1 MIIFLKIFK
10 IIYQVPGYS
19 SGTFEKSSK
28 WKRTRVEE
36 SESFNRVMSRPT
48 LSETE
53 VFADLDVA
61 QDLSKRVPEN
71 DNQDDTVNLATTV
84 DHKPSTSEINVSY
97 GEEAPTPTDLV
108 QGMYL
113 CNLIQV
119 YYCLNS

>member
-1 MIIFLKIFK
+1 M
-10 IIYQVPGYS
+10 PGYT
-19 SGTFEKSSK
+19 SGTFEKTPR
-28 WKRTRVEE
+28 WKRQRMEE
-36 SESFNRVMSRPT
+36 QESLNSKVTRPT

-71 DNQDDTVNLATTV
+71 YDNVNLAANV

-108 QGMYL
+108 QGM
-113 CNLIQV
+113 
-119 YYCLNS
+119 